1 MAAVPSVVVADR
13 VLGHKM
19 VTREAP
25 TCGGRQ
31 GMVPL
36 GASEGWGDRAA
47 RHCCAGSALV
57 GHALVRGELVSQE
70 RT

>member
-1 MAAVPSVVVADR
+1 MKLPPVGDPGILKVTWHLALMAAVLSVVVADR

-25 TCGGRQ
+25 TSGGRQ

-36 GASEGWGDRAA
+36 GGEPR
-47 RHCCAGSALV
+47 V
-57 GHALVRGELVSQE
+57 G
-70 RT
+70 